1 VATFASSLVTP
12 ERILLEDEEVQA
24 VFLRTDVGE
33 AAFMPGHTPLIGAVV
48 PGAARFQHED
58 GSEEK
63 AAVHG
68 GFVHVIGDRVTVLA
82 PVAERAEEIDVER
95 ARRALEAADQRI
107 AELGGARSGTGEGA
121 EDDPTQVELAS
132 AEAARRRAEVRLEVA
147 GVTEAKG
154 A

>member
-1 VATFASSLVTP
+1 MAVFASRLVTP
-12 ERILLEDEEVQA
+12 ESVVLEEEVQS

-33 AAFMPGHTPLIGAVV
+33 AAFMPGHTPLIGAIV

-58 GSEEK
+58 GSEIT

-68 GFVHVIGDRVTVLA
+68 GFVQVDGEHVTVLS

-107 AELGGARSGTGEGA
+107 AELGGSRGGTEGA
-121 EDDPTQVELAS
+121 EDDPARYQLAA
-132 AEAARRRAEVRLEVA
+132 AEAAKRRAEVRLEVA
-147 GVTEAKG
+147 GAEG
-154 A
+154 PRS